1 MTFVP
6 RALKT
11 LAVAML
17 AVAAAHLILS
27 DTLRLGFSAEASATL
42 GSPQGYGS
50 DQAFTTALVNT
61 ALVLPLVLW
70 AGLRIA
76 GERKVGIP
84 VLVAS
89 VAWMVAVWRGL
100 DAIDDAPGALLPLP
114 SLALVVAVAVLGS
127 LVPRRTAGG
136 TGAAGRVGAG
146 QEGTGREGAGAGAGA
161 GRGPQASSPS

>member
-11 LAVAML
+11 LAVALL

-27 DTLRLGFSAEASATL
+27 DTLRLGFSAEASAAL
-42 GSPQGYGS
+42 GSPQGYGA

-89 VAWMVAVWRGL
+89 VAWMVTVWRGL

-127 LVPRRTAGG
+127 LVPRRTGS
-136 TGAAGRVGAG
+136 TGAAARVVTG
-146 QEGTGREGAGAGAGA
+146 QEGAGAGAGQGA
-161 GRGPQASSPS
+161 GRGPHAS